1 MKILNYS
8 TLSLLFTAIMQAVA
22 GYTCPNVLAINTKIA
37 KNDKM
42 RFPLTEEDA
51 NPAGDKFFFRYRGS
65 KNKIEKF
72 YDGNSHVEKFVRAYY
87 HPPTQEVP
95 ASFTCIYKQKN
106 SRYLLLLMG
115 KRVAGRV
122 KEETIGND
130 VNSNWQPL
138 RNTGFYVCGDD
149 KMAKAD
155 DCQFD
160 VRPRY
165 K

>member
-22 GYTCPNVLAINTKIA
+22 GYACPNVLAINTKIA
-37 KNDKM
+37 KNDIM

-51 NPAGDKFFFRYRGS
+51 NPAEDKFFFRYRGS
-65 KNKIEKF
+65 KNKIQKF

-87 HPPTQEVP
+87 HPQTQEVP

-106 SRYLLLLMG
+106 SRYLLLPTRKGL
-115 KRVAGRV
+115 AGRV

-138 RNTGFYVCGDD
+138 RDTGFYVCGDD
-149 KMAKAD
+149 QMAKAD

>member
-1 MKILNYS
+1 
-8 TLSLLFTAIMQAVA
+8 MQAVA
-22 GYTCPNVLAINTKIA
+22 GYSCPSVLDINAKIA
-37 KNDKM
+37 KNDVM
-42 RFPLTEEDA
+42 RFPLAEGDGH
-51 NPAGDKFFFRYRGS
+51 AGGEIFFRYRGDT
-65 KNKIEKF
+65 NKIEKF

-87 HPPTQEVP
+87 HPQTQEVP

-106 SRYLLLLMG
+106 SRYLLLQMG

-138 RNTGFYVCGDD
+138 RDTGFYVCGDD